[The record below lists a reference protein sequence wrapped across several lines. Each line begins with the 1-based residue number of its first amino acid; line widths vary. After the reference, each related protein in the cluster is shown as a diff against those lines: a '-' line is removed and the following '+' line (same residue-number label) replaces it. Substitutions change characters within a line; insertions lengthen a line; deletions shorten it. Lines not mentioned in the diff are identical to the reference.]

1 MNKFINKISIF
12 LQFIFGWG
20 IFLALFIG
28 GISFL
33 GYLVALFIGGEIAQN
48 ICHFIYKILYPILV
62 YISSI
67 SVIIGLVKMYL
78 CGETALSTK
87 N

>member
-1 MNKFINKISIF
+1 MKNIKNKISNF
-12 LQFIFGWG
+12 LQIIFGWG
-20 IFLALFIG
+20 IFIALFVG
-28 GISFL
+28 GL
-33 GYLVALFIGGEIAQN
+33 TFIGYVIAIILGGTIAEN

-87 N
+87 K